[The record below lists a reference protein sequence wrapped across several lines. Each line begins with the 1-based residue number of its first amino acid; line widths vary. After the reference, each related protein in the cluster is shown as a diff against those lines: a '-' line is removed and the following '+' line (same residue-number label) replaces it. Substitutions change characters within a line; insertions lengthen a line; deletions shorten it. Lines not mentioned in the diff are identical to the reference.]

1 MLVND
6 ISTQKYFF
14 WFSIFLIVL
23 FTFLEPASTSEV
35 TFWQRL
41 FIWTLQISILV
52 PSLIVFHIL
61 LQLIPVFD
69 RLNDWFKILLSGLM
83 GCLFFMPFSLSI
95 DYVMGLDDWSQVQN
109 LAQAKDIIFEEIGG
123 VFPPALLTWAAMN
136 APRILQLNFSNT
148 ELNAKVEKSSLE
160 VTSENIKNEPSQHE
174 NEFVAKFS
182 NSIGL
187 DIIYMMSEL
196 HYVRVVTAIGETLVL
211 HNLKDAIAELPST
224 YQGVQTHRS
233 FWVATKFIESIKEK
247 NGQNIL
253 ILSTGKTIPVSRRKL
268 PEVKEFLVK
277 KRHDAQ
283 TSQPKSV

>member
-41 FIWTLQISILV
+41 FIWTIQISILV
-52 PSLIVFHIL
+52 PALIVFHIL
-61 LQLIPVFD
+61 LQLSPVFD
-69 RLNDWFKILLSGLM
+69 RLNDWYKILLSGLM
-83 GCLFFMPFSLSI
+83 GCLFYMPFSLGI

-109 LAQAKDIIFEEIGG
+109 LAQAKGIIFDEIGG

-136 APRILQLNFSNT
+136 APRILQLNFSSNT
-148 ELNAKVEKSSLE
+148 LNTKVEKSSLE
-160 VTSENIKNEPSQHE
+160 ATSDNIKNESSQHE
-174 NEFVAKFS
+174 TEFVAKFS

-196 HYVRVVTAIGETLVL
+196 HYVRVVTANGETLVL
-211 HNLKDAIAELPST
+211 HNLKDAIAELPLA
-224 YQGVQTHRS
+224 YAGIQTHRS
-233 FWVATKFIESIKEK
+233 YWVASKYIDSIKEK
-247 NGQNIL
+247 SGQNIL
-253 ILSTGKTIPVSRRKL
+253 ILSTGKTIPVSRRKM

-277 KRHDAQ
+277 IRHDLQ
-283 TSQPKSV
+283 ISQPKSV